1 MIDYDFY
8 VNSYMGSAIPET
20 AFPGMAVRAAQNLQ
34 ALRKQYQ
41 VISPDSV
48 SEQMAL
54 CAMADVLYTSPRRA
68 VTAATVGSVSVK
80 YQGSA
85 ARQKRLLEAARIYLD
100 IYRGANQW
108 KVP

>member
-8 VNSYMGSAIPET
+8 VNSYMGTAIPET
-20 AFPGMAVRAAQNLQ
+20 AFPAMAVRAAQSLQ
-34 ALRKQYQ
+34 SLRNRYQ
-41 VISPDSV
+41 VTSPDKV

-54 CAMADVLYTSPRRA
+54 CAMADVLYGSRKPM
-68 VTAATVGSVSVK
+68 VSAATVGSVSVK

-85 ARQKRLLEAARIYLD
+85 AVRKRLLEAARIYLD

-108 KVP
+108 KLP

>member
-20 AFPGMAVRAAQNLQ
+20 AFPGMAVRAAQSLQ
-34 ALRKQYQ
+34 ALRGKYQ
-41 VISPDSV
+41 VTSPDKV
-48 SEQMAL
+48 SEEMAL
-54 CAMADVLYTSPRRA
+54 CAMADVLYDCRKPA
-68 VTAATVGSVSVK
+68 VSSATVGSVSVK

-85 ARQKRLLEAARIYLD
+85 ALQKRLLEAAQVYLD

-108 KVP
+108 KIP